1 VDHTTMLLSSTASS
15 QVIPPTKVQAF
26 SLLTNPFPS
35 PTKTLLQ
42 ICPFC
47 ITLQEFSPAQ
57 EATGST

>member
-1 VDHTTMLLSSTASS
+1 MLLSSTASS
-15 QVIPPTKVQAF
+15 RVIPPTKAQVF
-26 SLLTNPFPS
+26 SLVTNPFLS

-47 ITLQEFSPAQ
+47 ITLQEFFPAQ

>member
-1 VDHTTMLLSSTASS
+1 MLLSSTASS
-15 QVIPPTKVQAF
+15 LVIPQTKAQVF

-35 PTKTLLQ
+35 PTKTLPQ

-57 EATGST
+57 EASGST